1 MDLNKSKPVTTSV
14 PQISIKF
21 HANAE
26 QIEELYAS
34 EDEAITKS
42 EEKGEKIASAS
53 SSPASIGEPDSSPLK
68 YFNKIGKRSTSVD
81 VTAQP
86 LNASPPSDP
95 WRFFSDIKGKITK
108 SVEEKIT
115 EIKSRNHEEG
125 SPSHKS
131 KSDTT
136 KPDLKTIADS
146 KENSSVSDSEDLSES
161 SISKTCGIMSTT
173 EGVEMSSDEDTPSLE
188 KDKKDVTPSSFKHK
202 FRFFRKS
209 HKEEGTIKTSDLS
222 KIYNINMENKEQ
234 TLPEDSEGVESAVD
248 ALEETDLKPQTTPVK
263 MSNEEIL
270 KTVTQKIDNLEIDN
284 ENVINIREVTGSE
297 IREKFFNCKDEEKTV
312 FAPTGFVDL
321 RPKAT
326 TERPFS
332 NYISLLVL
340 LLSSLVYGIVQ
351 YYSPYSAGLTA
362 GIILSFIVFKTYL
375 KLSPRFIEQQKPEE
389 LISLNKFFEVH
400 AIKEHQPLEKYEGWL
415 NEYPD
420 VYNPQTYHIFGTQS
434 VFLRLQGNM
443 LRISHAK
450 NKVPKRAMWNEPE
463 IKANFTQHRV
473 YNLLGAKIS
482 LLPEGLTRIRLW
494 SKKYPICIS
503 LPKEQLCFDQELQSK
518 IESELQKHV
527 ESDNTCSTDKGKLFT
542 SSGREKKGFNKLRKK
557 EHQYPV
563 LSQRF
568 SKLTEGEDLDLDS
581 DSRASTPSAD
591 IADISDIAD
600 SPVLEDEE
608 LGQKEDKNHE
618 DKYNGVL
625 DDWSVITGVEDI
637 DQIDDSNYI
646 KLYLFGRTDR
656 QKEDWYR
663 RLCAATHPNKN
674 LELKPDDSDS
684 KDGSENIGEIAQ
696 NELEYLR
703 YMSIFRPTRR
713 STNNL
718 KVNEKGE
725 AEESHDKEESKDDN
739 LLWLNA
745 LIGRVLFDCGRNN
758 HFIDRVKDRIQRKLS
773 TIKLPY
779 FIEELLIPELSLGKT
794 SPIIKRTGQPI
805 MDERG
810 IWIDLDIIYEGL
822 TVLILQTKLNLMRL
836 KNPQAYDKS
845 NVVKS
850 AIYNSDVDDSA
861 ESSTDEEGIRELPN
875 TPQDIPAGA
884 SHGKKNL
891 MKMVDRLA
899 ESKFFQAAT
908 ENRYIKKAMEGV
920 SNTDL
925 RLKVEVKS
933 LVGTLVLNIPPPP
946 SDRIWIGFRPVP
958 ELSLSAKP
966 IVGERNISYIMVT
979 SWIEKK
985 LVQEFQK
992 VLVIPNME
1000 DLVIPVMNP
1009 ELPD

>member
-26 QIEELYAS
+26 QIEELHAS

-42 EEKGEKIASAS
+42 DEKGEKIAST
-53 SSPASIGEPDSSPLK
+53 SPSNIGEPDSSPLK

-81 VTAQP
+81 VTTQP

-125 SPSHKS
+125 SPLHKP

-136 KPDLKTIADS
+136 KTDLKTIGDS
-146 KENSSVSDSEDLSES
+146 KENSSISDSEDLSES
-161 SISKTCGIMSTT
+161 SISKTCGIVSTT

-188 KDKKDVTPSSFKHK
+188 KDKKDEKFLSVTPSSFKHK
-202 FRFFRKS
+202 FRFFRKNN
-209 HKEEGTIKTSDLS
+209 KEEGTIKTNDLS
-222 KIYNINMENKEQ
+222 KIYNINTENKEQ

-248 ALEETDLKPQTTPVK
+248 ALEETDLKTQTPVK
-263 MSNEEIL
+263 ISDEEIVR
-270 KTVTQKIDNLEIDN
+270 TVTHKIDNFEVDS

-297 IREKFFNCKDEEKTV
+297 IRERFFDCKDEEKTV

-321 RPKAT
+321 RPKAKT
-326 TERPFS
+326 DRPLS
-332 NYISLLVL
+332 NYTSLLVL
-340 LLSSLVYGIVQ
+340 LLSSLLYGIIQ
-351 YYSPYSAGLTA
+351 YYSPYTAGLAA
-362 GIILSFIVFKTYL
+362 GIILSFVIFKIYL
-375 KLSPRFIEQQKPEE
+375 KIHPKLIEQHKHEE
-389 LISLNKFFEVH
+389 STRLNKIFEVQ
-400 AIKEHQPLEKYEGWL
+400 AVKEHQPLKKYEGWL

-420 VYNPQTYHIFGTQS
+420 VYNPETYHIFGTQS

-482 LLPEGLTRIRLW
+482 LLPEGLTRIRQW

-503 LPKEQLCFDQELQSK
+503 LPNEQLCFDQELLSK
-518 IESELQKHV
+518 IEGEVQKQV
-527 ESDNTCSTDKGKLFT
+527 ESDNVGLTDKGKVFT
-542 SSGREKKGFNKLRKK
+542 SSGREKKGFNKTRKK
-557 EHQYPV
+557 DYQYPV
-563 LSQRF
+563 LAQRF

-591 IADISDIAD
+591 ISDIAD
-600 SPVLEDEE
+600 SPVLEDDES
-608 LGQKEDKNHE
+608 GQKEDKNQVE
-618 DKYNGVL
+618 KCNGVQ
-625 DDWSVITGVEDI
+625 DDWSPITGVEDSN
-637 DQIDDSNYI
+637 DSNYI

-656 QKEDWYR
+656 EKEDWYR
-663 RLCAATHPNKN
+663 RLSAATHNNKN
-674 LELKPDDSDS
+674 LETELDESDP
-684 KDGSENIGEIAQ
+684 KDGTDNIEE
-696 NELEYLR
+696 ELEYLR
-703 YMSIFRPTRR
+703 YMSTFKPSR
-713 STNNL
+713 STGHN
-718 KVNEKGE
+718 KPTDKCDS
-725 AEESHDKEESKDDN
+725 EEEESKEDT

-794 SPIIKRTGQPI
+794 SPIIKRTGKPV

-822 TVLILQTKLNLMRL
+822 VVLILQTKLNLMRL
-836 KNPQAYDKS
+836 KNPQAYDKP

-850 AIYNSDVDDSA
+850 AIYHSDVDDSA
-861 ESSTDEEGIRELPN
+861 ESSTDDEGLNELPN
-875 TPQDIPAGA
+875 TPQDIPAGS

-920 SNTDL
+920 SNTHL

-946 SDRIWIGFRPVP
+946 TDRIWIGFRPVP
-958 ELSLSAKP
+958 DLSLSARP

-1009 ELPD
+1009 KLPY